1 MRRTRTRTLL
11 CCLALMF
18 MALPAAAQD
27 KAGKEKE
34 KGKGKAAE
42 QPFEVRLNVT
52 VLDAAG
58 RPVTDLRAEDFRIS
72 EDGAAQQVKHFAR
85 KEGPPVF
92 GLVVDNTGS
101 LRELMTAVVGFGKLI
116 VEGSDPRSE
125 IFVERFV
132 SSDRITMMQD
142 FTANKAALINAL
154 DEMYVEGGQSAIT
167 DALYLGA
174 EHLARRKG
182 DWPMTRRRALVLITD
197 GEDRANKYKHEQLLA
212 TLRETDA
219 QIFVVSLTKA
229 VKLNV
234 VSPERAIAH
243 MNRIALE
250 SGGALWLPD
259 KKTDMVGVAREVIQE
274 LNAPY
279 TLGFAPANQ
288 KRDGSTRGLTVAVP
302 DGPNGEPRRVVVRGS
317 YTAPK
322 K

>member
-11 CCLALMF
+11 CCLALMSVVW
-18 MALPAAAQD
+18 PAAAQD

-34 KGKGKAAE
+34 KGKEKAAE

-72 EDGAAQQVKHFAR
+72 EGGAAQQVTHFAR
-85 KEGPPVF
+85 KEGPPVV
-92 GLVVDNTGS
+92 GLVVDNSGS
-101 LRELMTAVVGFGKLI
+101 LRELITAVVGFGKLI
-116 VEGSDPRSE
+116 VEGSDPRGE

-132 SSDRITMMQD
+132 SSDRITLMQD
-142 FTANKAALINAL
+142 FTANKAALTDAL
-154 DEMYVEGGQSAIT
+154 DRMYVEGGQSAIT
-167 DALYLGA
+167 DAVYLGA
-174 EHLARRKG
+174 EHLAKRK
-182 DWPMTRRRALVLITD
+182 DEAQPPRRRALVLITD
-197 GEDRANKYKHEQLLA
+197 GEDRRNVNKPAQLVA
-212 TLRETDA
+212 KLREADV
-219 QIFVVSLTKA
+219 QVFVVALTK
-229 VKLNV
+229 VSNPQV
-234 VSPERAIAH
+234 VSPDKAIAY

-279 TLGFAPANQ
+279 ALGFAPANQ
-288 KRDGSTRGLTVAVP
+288 KRDGSTRSLAVAVP
-302 DGPNGEPRRVVVRGS
+302 DGPNGEPRRVLVRGG